1 MPAIQRTTKGKV
13 ERTVRY
19 VRENFMIGIKYNSL
33 ADLNSQAHAWCNK
46 INAKIHGT
54 TNERPIDRLSEENLL
69 PLKREYIIDKMN
81 LRRVEKDCLISYAGN
96 KYSVPAEYVGK
107 NVTVRRCDTV
117 SEVVYERI
125 KKNLKILNMKNTSL
139 ILDNYLEKAIHDK
152 KNIVEILDYLLAEE
166 AKTKKNRAVEN
177 QIKMSGFPYRKTL
190 EQFDFDFQPSIN
202 KEQIMELA
210 TMCFVENKENVVFL
224 GTPGVGKTH
233 LAVSLG
239 MIAAQHRYSTY
250 YINCHNLITQLNK
263 AHYENRL
270 QERLKNYAKYKVL
283 IIDEIG
289 YLPMDIQGANLFF
302 QLIAKRYEKNTTIFT
317 SNKAFS
323 SWNEVFSDITIAS
336 AILDRILHHCQ
347 VISIKGESYRLKE
360 RKEMMSNA
368 NTIVNTLFESG
379 S

>member
-1 MPAIQRTTKGKV
+1 M
-13 ERTVRY
+13 
-19 VRENFMIGIKYNSL
+19 
-33 ADLNSQAHAWCNK
+33 
-46 INAKIHGT
+46 
-54 TNERPIDRLSEENLL
+54 SE
-69 PLKREYIIDKMN
+69 
-81 LRRVEKDCLISYAGN
+81 A
-96 KYSVPAEYVGK
+96 
-107 NVTVRRCDTV
+107 
-117 SEVVYERI
+117 VYERI
-125 KKNLKILNMKNTSL
+125 KKNLDILNMKNTSL

-152 KNIVEILDYLLAEE
+152 TNIVEILDYLLAEE

-210 TMCFVENKENVVFL
+210 TMRFIENKENVVFL

-302 QLIAKRYEKNTTIFT
+302 QLIAKRYEKNSTIFT

-336 AILDRILHHCQ
+336 AILDRMLHHCQ

-360 RKEMMSNA
+360 RKEMMSNT
-368 NTIVNTLFESG
+368 NTVVNTLFESG